1 MSFELYFGILAV
13 GNAIISLGLIG
24 LVIAWLYF
32 AGRP

>member
-1 MSFELYFGILAV
+1 MSPDLYFAILSI
-13 GNAIISLGLIG
+13 GNAIISAGLIG